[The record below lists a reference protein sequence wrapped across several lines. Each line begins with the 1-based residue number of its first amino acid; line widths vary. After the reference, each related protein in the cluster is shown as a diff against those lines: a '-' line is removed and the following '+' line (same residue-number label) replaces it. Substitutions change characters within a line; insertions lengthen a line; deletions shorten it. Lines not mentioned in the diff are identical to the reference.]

1 MHNAGETK
9 NETKR
14 KKVAQREEIPDGS
27 EGL

>member
-14 KKVAQREEIPDGS
+14 KKVEQREEIPDGS